1 MGKFWNKIKNTVGGV
16 VAATIGG
23 PVGLIAGD
31 AVRQIKWKS
40 EWFSNRHL
48 FSKYLFQIFI

>member
-31 AVRQIKWKS
+31 AVRQIK
-40 EWFSNRHL
+40 
-48 FSKYLFQIFI
+48 